1 MGYNCPMWEVKTTRE
16 FDEWFAGLDEDGQ
29 VELIAKVN
37 LLKVLGPR
45 LGRPHADTLNGSKHA
60 NMKELRADTADL
72 VLRVAFAF
80 DPERAGVLL
89 IGGNKA
95 GVGQRTFYRQLIAK
109 ADQLFDAHLARLKAK
124 RKEKG
129 KEK

>member
-1 MGYNCPMWEVKTTRE
+1 MWQIKTTSE
-16 FDEWFAGLDEDGQ
+16 FDAWFATLDEDGQ

-45 LGRPHADTLNGSKHA
+45 LGRPHADTLNGSKHS
-60 NMKELRADTADL
+60 NMKELRADTAES

-80 DPERAGVLL
+80 DPDCAGLLL
-89 IGGNKA
+89 IGGNKS
-95 GVGQRTFYRQLIAK
+95 GVGQKRFYKQLIAR
-109 ADQLFDAHLARLKAK
+109 ADELFDAHLARLKAK
-124 RKEKG
+124 RKG

>member
-1 MGYNCPMWEVKTTRE
+1 MWEIKTTRE
-16 FDEWFAGLDEDGQ
+16 FDEWFAALDEDGQ

-45 LGRPHADTLNGSKHA
+45 LGRPHADTLNASKHA
-60 NMKELRADTADL
+60 NMKELRADTAAL

-80 DPERAGVLL
+80 DPNRVGLLL
-89 IGGNKA
+89 IRGNKS
-95 GVGQRTFYRQLIAK
+95 GMSQKRFYRQLIAK
-109 ADQLFDAHLARLKAK
+109 ADELFDLHLAKVKSK

-129 KEK
+129 S

>member
-1 MGYNCPMWEVKTTRE
+1 MWEIRTTQE
-16 FDEWFAGLDEDGQ
+16 FDDWFTRLEEDGQ

-45 LGRPHADTLNGSKHA
+45 LGRPHADTLNGSKYA
-60 NMKELRADTADL
+60 NMKELRASTASL

-80 DPERAGVLL
+80 DPERVGILL

-95 GVGQRTFYRQLIAK
+95 GVGQKPFYRRLIAK
-109 ADQLFDAHLARLKAK
+109 ADELFDVHLARLKAK
-124 RKEKG
+124 RKAKDQEK
-129 KEK
+129 